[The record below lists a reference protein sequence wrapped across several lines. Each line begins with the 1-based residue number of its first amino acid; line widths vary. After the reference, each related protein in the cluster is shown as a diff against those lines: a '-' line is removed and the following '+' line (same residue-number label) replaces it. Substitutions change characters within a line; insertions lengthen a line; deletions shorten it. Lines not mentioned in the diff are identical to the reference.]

1 MTQTDTASSH
11 GTRTILFTDLEGST
25 DLRVRLGDI
34 LANEVFTEHD
44 QLVRSHLEA
53 GGGTD
58 IKGLG
63 DGFMALF
70 SSASDAIETAVAI
83 QRAIEE
89 HNSAQPERAMSVRM
103 GLNSGDVTHREGEAH
118 GTAVHA
124 AARVA
129 AKAQGGQI
137 LVSQIASDLA
147 GSLGKTKVVDRGLFW
162 LKGFPDRWRLYEVL
176 WREKEAAGDRLSREV
191 KEASA
196 AAFDPATPR
205 SEGPIVGRM
214 HEQRV
219 IKEQLSAVIGT
230 GLRAVVLEGEAGIG
244 KTRMLEVTVDLAGTS
259 DTPFL
264 TLDVTADE
272 ELSGPYLLFR
282 SLLSSQRMTVVAREA
297 MALEPLD
304 RAQDAIS
311 GRSGN
316 GEGLSPQERMLRIFD
331 EVASAV
337 SAITRVRPVALLFD
351 DLQWADEDSIQMIRY
366 LVRTLPTAPILLLI
380 TVRPYSES
388 SGAGKLIADLDRM
401 RVTHVLRLE
410 RFTRM
415 ETAEFLENVLGSPVD
430 EQTVQ
435 SLHAR
440 SEGVPFFIEELA
452 RAYREADAL
461 QLMDGTWMMT
471 RLSGPMV
478 PSSIQSLIER
488 RLAQLSGDCRGLLA
502 DAGVLG
508 RRFKLSV
515 LAPVLA
521 NVRREDE
528 KPEWELA
535 EELDMAVQLGL
546 IVEEAD
552 DAEYDFTFSHD
563 QIRASLL
570 DDMPRRRRQAIHG
583 AITEILSSQEG
594 DVDLSMLAYHA
605 MKSGNNQEAVSSAV
619 AAAKAALAASAPEE
633 SIRLIDGTLPAASDP
648 ADRIEMLRV
657 KDDALDMLD
666 RGMDRIANLAEMSA
680 LTGAI
685 TSPGLESEVRLRRAS
700 ASRAIEDFDAA
711 VELATTVRE
720 TAVEVGDLDLELR
733 ACLELG
739 QALARSAIGEAYWPL
754 TEIDLD
760 PPEDAYARALELARE
775 TGSRAAEAT
784 ALRELAVIAG
794 GRTRQTALAAAE
806 EGTSKFEILAMGPT
820 LFAEPKQLAEQA
832 FEIFEEI
839 GDQRGAMSALISM
852 AYAHV
857 TDPTAHGMAGRIEH
871 IRALHNSREGAVT
884 DSQRGREDALMLY
897 SIHTYARLN
906 AQPDLALERGRE
918 AFEAARRMGDRWL
931 ETLAAGGMSMTCAS
945 YGAVDDARAWLERAA
960 TAAMTVPSTSMAR
973 RMEMWRG
980 ACAAARGDVE
990 GLRAHFERAAE
1001 LAGTKSPAARAEAY
1015 CALAIETCKLW
1026 ATTGD
1031 AALLD
1036 RARLAAGATLD
1047 AIRPL
1052 PGDLPWEAVAH
1063 AVLAVVAEAE
1073 DRPSDAADESRI
1085 ALSTLDGLTHI
1096 LHFVNVLWAAGR
1108 VLIRQQAPEADA
1120 LAHQIAQGLGYL
1132 SMNMI
1137 DPEIKTKWF
1146 AVDAHRELAQ
1156 LVGLEISEF
1165 SSGDGAVGL
1174 ADPEVA
1180 LLRAITSGS
1189 VDHGATE
1196 DEVSALLSKLGVA
1209 SETEAIEYAIKAG
1222 VTWQ

>member
-1 MTQTDTASSH
+1 
-11 GTRTILFTDLEGST
+11 
-25 DLRVRLGDI
+25 
-34 LANEVFTEHD
+34 
-44 QLVRSHLEA
+44 
-53 GGGTD
+53 
-58 IKGLG
+58 
-63 DGFMALF
+63 
-70 SSASDAIETAVAI
+70 
-83 QRAIEE
+83 
-89 HNSAQPERAMSVRM
+89 VRM
-103 GLNSGDVTHREGEAH
+103 GLNSGDVTHRDGEAQ

-147 GSLGKTKVVDRGLFW
+147 GSLGKTRVVDRGLFW

-191 KEASA
+191 KAASA

-219 IKEQLSAVIGT
+219 IKEQLAAVTGS

-244 KTRMLEVTVDLAGTS
+244 KTRMLEVTVDLAATS
-259 DTPFL
+259 DTPLF
-264 TLDVTADE
+264 TLDVAADE

-282 SLLSSQRMTVVAREA
+282 SLLGSQRTATVAREA

-311 GRSGN
+311 GRSGD

-366 LVRTLPTAPILLLI
+366 LVRTLPTAPIFLLI
-380 TVRPYSES
+380 TVRASSES

-401 RVTHVLRLE
+401 RVTQVLRLE
-410 RFTRM
+410 RFTRV

-471 RLSGPMV
+471 RLSGPTV

-488 RLAQLSGDCRGLLA
+488 RLAQLSGDCRELLA

-508 RRFKLSV
+508 RRFKLSI

-521 NVRREDE
+521 KVRREDE
-528 KPEWELA
+528 KPDWELA
-535 EELDMAVQLGL
+535 EDLDSAVRLGL
-546 IVEEAD
+546 IVEESG

-570 DDMPRRRRQAIHG
+570 DDMPRRRQQAIHG

-605 MKSGNNQEAVSSAV
+605 MQSGNNHEAVSSAV
-619 AAAKAALAASAPEE
+619 AAAKAALGASAPEE
-633 SIRLIDGTLPAASDP
+633 SIRLIDRTLPAASDP

-685 TSPGLESEVRLRRAS
+685 ASPGLESEVFLRRAS

-711 VELATTVRE
+711 VDLAATVRE

-739 QALARSAIGEAYWPL
+739 QGLARSAIGEAYWPL

-760 PPEDAYARALELARE
+760 QPEEAYTRALELARE

-784 ALRELAVIAG
+784 ALRELAVMAV
-794 GRTRQTALAAAE
+794 GRTRQTAVAAEE
-806 EGTSKFEILAMGPT
+806 EGTSRFEILAMGPT
-820 LFAEPKQLAEQA
+820 LFAEPKQLAEEA

-871 IRALHNSREGAVT
+871 IRALHNSRDGAVT

-931 ETLAAGGMSMTCAS
+931 ETLAAGGMAMTCAS
-945 YGAVDDARAWLERAA
+945 YGAVEDAGAWLDRAA
-960 TAAMTVPSTSMAR
+960 TAAMTVPSASMAR

-980 ACAAARGDVE
+980 ACAAARGDAEEV
-990 GLRAHFERAAE
+990 RAHFERAVE

-1015 CALAIETCKLW
+1015 CAVAIETCKLG

-1031 AALLD
+1031 ADLLD
-1036 RARLAAGATLD
+1036 RARLAAEATLD
-1047 AIRPL
+1047 AVRLL
-1052 PGDLPWEAVAH
+1052 PGDLPWGPVAH
-1063 AVLAVVAEAE
+1063 AVLAVVADAE
-1073 DRPSDAADESRI
+1073 NRPEDAADESRI
-1085 ALSTLDGLTHI
+1085 ALSTLDGLTHV

-1108 VLIRQQAPEADA
+1108 VLIRQQAPEAEG
-1120 LAHQIAQGLGYL
+1120 LAYQIAQGLGYL

-1137 DPEIKTKWF
+1137 NPEIRAKWF
-1146 AVDAHRELAQ
+1146 NVDAHRELAQ
-1156 LVGLEISEF
+1156 LVGFEVSGF

-1189 VDHGATE
+1189 IDHGATE